1 MKKTIA
7 LFATLTLATTIFAQ
21 EGDGMESEETP
32 AVVEETST
40 VAEEPPV
47 VEEPKKEEKKS
58 PVAVG
63 SKEERP
69 LGIRAGFH
77 FAGVSYYGSTLSW
90 HLGALYDVM
99 RIFEMELGKDAFQF
113 RMLLEPGAFV
123 TSRKSAVNGGT
134 QIWLEV
140 PVTAAFTISL
150 FGGMRIKYALGPY
163 VAVGTIGTFSKS
175 GDLGNALIPIPYK
188 IEQSRLDVGQ
198 WHTFGFEQDN
208 FKNWWVDFTFASG
221 FMDAVSINDKDV
233 SSTPWAMKFSF
244 GYNF

>member
-7 LFATLTLATTIFAQ
+7 LFATITFATAVFAQ
-21 EGDGMESEETP
+21 EDDGTESAQET
-32 AVVEETST
+32 AVVEETPA

-47 VEEPKKEEKKS
+47 VEEPKKEKKS
-58 PVAVG
+58 PIAVG

-69 LGIRAGFH
+69 LGIRAGFN
-77 FAGVSYYGSTLSW
+77 FSGVSYYGSTLGW

-99 RIFEMELGKDAFQF
+99 RIFSMELGGDAFQF

-123 TSRKSAVNGGT
+123 TSRKSAVDGGT

-140 PVTAAFTISL
+140 PATAAFTLSL

-163 VAVGTIGTFSKS
+163 IAFGTIGTFSKNE
-175 GDLGNALIPIPYK
+175 DLGAPFFSIPFK
-188 IEQSRLDVGQ
+188 REQSRLDFGQ

-221 FMDAVSINDKDV
+221 FIDAVSINGHGV
-233 SSTPWAMKFSF
+233 SSPPWAMKFSF